1 MFYETSKN
9 NHGLP
14 HNPFKS
20 CTVPRVIGWLSTK
33 NEDGTDN
40 LAPYSQFTNLTFDPP
55 YVLLSSNQN
64 VYGDRKRTVKNIER
78 TGEFVYN
85 MVPKELAEA
94 MNRSS
99 IVEIPDGF
107 KDKFDYAGVSKAKS
121 ELVDVA
127 RVSES
132 PVQYECKYVQTL
144 RLPGSDT
151 MNTIDVIIGKVVG
164 IHIKDEFI
172 TEEGRVDI
180 CRIQPVARLG
190 YFDFTFV
197 TNSFEM
203 VPPRLEDPELEKL
216 VAKGLEGI
224 AE

>member
-64 VYGDRKRTVKNIER
+64 IYGDRKRTVKNIER

>member
-172 TEEGRVDI
+172 TKEGRVDI

>member
-1 MFYETSKN
+1 MKHQKN

-33 NEDGTDN
+33 NGDGTDN

-64 VYGDRKRTVKNIER
+64 IYGDRKRTVKNIER

-121 ELVDVA
+121 ELVDVS